1 MKIKKKKKAEVK
13 QKLEVGFAMVALGS
27 RSRRSDLVS
36 LLIWW
41 WFWFVIFCG
50 FVHGYFGLWFTVV
63 VDGWVCH
70 WLWICRGLWV
80 AIGVLG
86 LPWVVGGCWGCGW
99 LLGLWVCHWLWVCR
113 GLWVIVGVVSLPCEV
128 RFARELKKVSR

>member
-1 MKIKKKKKAEVK
+1 MKIKKKKKVEVK
-13 QKLEVGFAMVALGS
+13 KKKKLEVGFAMVALGS

-70 WLWICRGLWV
+70 GLWMV
-80 AIGVLG
+80 VGVVG
-86 LPWVVGGCWGCGW
+86 LLWVVGDCWGC
-99 LLGLWVCHWLWVCR
+99 
-113 GLWVIVGVVSLPCEV
+113 E
-128 RFARELKKVSR
+128 FAM